1 MVILNI
7 LKKNSDYR
15 RVYSH
20 GKTVA
25 DRLIVLYFLPNNTE
39 KSRFG
44 FTVSKKV
51 GNAVTRN
58 RIRRLLRETCRLNC
72 GLFPAGYDYVL
83 LARREIAGSS
93 YQEVEA
99 SLLKLLK
106 RLKLDGGCSL

>member
-1 MVILNI
+1 MASLNI

-25 DRLIVLYFLPNNTE
+25 DRFIVLYFFPNNTE

-58 RIRRLLRETCRLNC
+58 RIRRLFRETCRLNC
-72 GLFPAGYDYVL
+72 WLFPTGYDYVL
-83 LARREIAGSS
+83 LARREIVGSG
-93 YQEVEA
+93 YKEVEA
-99 SLLKLLK
+99 SLLKLLR
-106 RLKLDGGCSL
+106 RLKLGGGCSL

>member
-1 MVILNI
+1 MGNLTI
-7 LKKNSDYR
+7 LKKNRDYR

-25 DRLIVLYFLPNNTE
+25 DRLIVLYYLQNNTE
-39 KSRFG
+39 QSRFG

-58 RIRRLLRETCRLNC
+58 RIRRLFKEICRLNY
-72 GLFPAGYDYVL
+72 GIFPAGFDFVL
-83 LARREIAGSS
+83 LARREITGSG
-93 YQEVEA
+93 YHELEA

-106 RLKLDGGCSL
+106 KVYLKRG